1 MCIAKATHRYSIG
14 VAAILTVI
22 TMALSA
28 CATTPQVVEVPREVQ
43 VVEKIEVVKEVENIV
58 TPTPGPVEEYADASD
73 VQVFTTTWARKWPAP
88 SPLYAGG
95 EHQTWTHVLYQPC
108 FNLDEDL
115 NLMPGYCQ
123 SFEGNE
129 NHTSYTVTLVED
141 AVWSDGT
148 PITAQQVADWYNYI
162 TKPTADPPHERPQD
176 VIGSVKG
183 FKSVQSGDAEA
194 IEGIVVIDEHT
205 LRFDLEI
212 PNRLFP
218 FHLATKWAGVAR
230 ADEAAAD
237 PEYFNK
243 TPTSSGPFML
253 ASHITEGGLTEMVKN
268 PHWWGTEP
276 MLEKIVIR
284 NTGDD
289 MASGLLFESGQVDD
303 CWCGDDTIFPI
314 IKRLGEDQVK
324 IRSQHFPLYF
334 ELLFSV
340 VTEPANDPKVREAL
354 VHSVD
359 YETIVDAII
368 KPINPDLHGWIR
380 GLNES
385 LPCYTPEKSEFL
397 TLDVER
403 AKAALSESS
412 YGSAEALP
420 PIRITTNTTWPV
432 MVNVVEAVIEQWRVN
447 LGITNVQIVTSLE
460 HLTSDET
467 VALKRISAAFFIPDQ
482 ANFMYSLWHS
492 DSSQAQHPWMDG
504 YKNENVDALIEEA
517 QQLLPDNP
525 RYCEALIEAEMDAL
539 SDYVIL
545 PLWIWPFA
553 SKSRAWVNNI
563 RWNNQQQLYSIW
575 TEPLTYISEH

>member
-1 MCIAKATHRYSIG
+1 MRIALAESRRSFRL
-14 VAAILTVI
+14 VAILIIVSL
-22 TMALSA
+22 ALTA
-28 CATTPQVVEVPREVQ
+28 CPAGQQEAEVPREAQ
-43 VVEKIEVVKEVENIV
+43 SDEELEAVEEAEEVV
-58 TPTPGPVEEYADASD
+58 TPTPGPVEEYADAATD
-73 VQVFTTTWARKWPAP
+73 QTFTTTWARKWPAP

-115 NLMPGYCQ
+115 NLLPGYCQ
-123 SFEGNE
+123 AFEGNE
-129 NHTSYTVTLVED
+129 DYTSFTITLVEE

-148 PITAQQVADWYNYI
+148 PITAQQVSDWYNYI
-162 TKPTADPPHERPQD
+162 AKPTADPPHERPQD
-176 VIGSVKG
+176 VIGSVAG
-183 FKSVQSGDAEA
+183 FSVVQSGDVET

-205 LRFDLEI
+205 LRFDLAT

-253 ASHITEGGLTEMVKN
+253 ASHSTEGGLTEMVKN
-268 PHWWGTEP
+268 TNWWGTEP

-289 MASGLLFESGQVDD
+289 AASGLLFESGQADD
-303 CWCGDDTIFPI
+303 CWCGDDTVFPI

-324 IRSQHFPLYF
+324 IRSQHLPLYF

-340 VTEPANDPKVREAL
+340 ITEPADDPKVREAL
-354 VHSVD
+354 IHSVD

-368 KPINPDLHGWIR
+368 KPINPDLHAWVR

-385 LPCYTPEKSEFL
+385 LPCYTTEKSEFL
-397 TLDVER
+397 TFDAER
-403 AKAALSESS
+403 ARAALTDSL

-432 MVNVVEAVIEQWRVN
+432 MINVVEAIVEQWRVN
-447 LGITNVQIVTSLE
+447 LNITDVQIVTSLE

-492 DSSQAQHPWMDG
+492 ESQQAKKPWMDG
-504 YKNENVDALIEEA
+504 YRNEAVDALIEEA

-525 RYCEALIEAEMDAL
+525 RYCEALVEAEMEAL

-563 RWNNQQQLYSIW
+563 RWNNQQQMYSIW
-575 TEPLTYISEH
+575 TEPLAYISEH